1 MPAKAPSRPTPGS
14 GAYSP
19 ASWLLRGVADFLNEP
34 CMIEKHPLLR
44 ALAIY
49 REMPWR
55 FALVAALYI
64 AVNLGLVW
72 QQWLIGHAVNDVS
85 SGRAVQ
91 RLADGSLDASRGWY
105 WLWLLLAVA
114 LARGVL
120 QYAAGVLSLV
130 LSQELLTRLR
140 ERILQQVQGLHLG
153 YHWQHGM
160 GEMITRTTRD
170 ADKVRDALISFWRQ
184 VVETPLVV
192 LATVGLLAWYS
203 PWLALV
209 PLLLT
214 ACGLWIFVRQTEH
227 LVSLDRAV
235 GAAYDRVNQDLSE
248 GIGGVRVIK
257 SFALEQSRIQG
268 FASQVALFAGHAR
281 RALAYS
287 SSRIPLPQAVV
298 AMSHVW
304 VLVYGAHRVAA
315 GQLGIGELVSALL
328 IVTTLVFRIEGI
340 GRVMQTFA
348 DARSS
353 AERIWHLLDEPIA
366 IGSGNARLPDTP
378 LGLKLEAVSV
388 RAPGGGRQI
397 LDDCSLT
404 LQPGEVVALVG
415 ATGTGKSLLASLVPR
430 LCEVSGGRLL
440 LGSEQHGW
448 QDVRDLD
455 LEQLRRRVHVVP
467 QESFLFSDTLA
478 ANLRLT
484 APHASDQALRRG
496 LALAA
501 AEDVLERLPHGLDSR
516 LGDRGVTLSGGQRQR
531 LSLARALLGAPDIL
545 CLDDATSALDAISER
560 RVLDNIRQLRREQ
573 GRATTLLVISSKLS
587 TLLLADRVLLLED
600 GRISASGRHAELA
613 QSNAHYRDLLGID
626 HD

>member
-1 MPAKAPSRPTPGS
+1 
-14 GAYSP
+14 
-19 ASWLLRGVADFLNEP
+19 
-34 CMIEKHPLLR
+34 MIEKHPLLR
-44 ALAIY
+44 SLAIY

-55 FALVAALYI
+55 FTLVAALYI

-85 SGRAVQ
+85 AGRAVVRQ
-91 RLADGSLDASRGWY
+91 ADGSLDAGLGWY
-105 WLWLLLAVA
+105 WLWLMLAVA
-114 LARGVL
+114 FGRGAL
-120 QYAAGVLSLV
+120 QYAASVLSLV

-140 ERILQQVQGLHLG
+140 ERILQQVQNLHLG

-192 LATVGLLAWYS
+192 LATVGLLSWYN
-203 PWLALV
+203 PFLGLV

-214 ACGLWIFVRQTEH
+214 VFGLWIFVRQTER
-227 LVSLDRAV
+227 LVGLDRAV

-257 SFALEQSRIQG
+257 SFSLEHSRIQR
-268 FASQVALFAGHAR
+268 FAGQVAVFAEHAR
-281 RALAYS
+281 QALAYS

-298 AMSHVW
+298 ALGHVW
-304 VLVYGAHRVAA
+304 ILVYGAHLVATA
-315 GQLGIGELVSALL
+315 QLGIGELVTSLL
-328 IVTTLVFRIEGI
+328 IATTLVFRIEGI

-353 AERIWHLLDEPIA
+353 AERIWQLLDEPAA
-366 IGSGNARLPDTP
+366 IRSGNASLPDTP
-378 LGLKLEAVSV
+378 LGLKLEHVNVS
-388 RAPGGGRQI
+388 APGGGLDI
-397 LDDCSLT
+397 LRDCSLT
-404 LQPGEVVALVG
+404 LQAGEIVALVG
-415 ATGTGKSLLASLVPR
+415 ATGTGKSLLASLLPR
-430 LCEVSGGRLL
+430 LSDASAGRVLI
-440 LGSEQHGW
+440 GSDSAGW
-448 QDVRDLD
+448 QDIRDLHLD
-455 LEQLRRRVHVVP
+455 ELRRRVHVVP

-484 APHASDQALRRG
+484 NPNASDQQLRNG
-496 LALAA
+496 LRLAA
-501 AEDVLERLPHGLDSR
+501 AEDVLERLPQGLATP

-560 RVLDNIRQLRREQ
+560 QVLNNIRQLRRDQ
-573 GRATTLLVISSKLS
+573 GRATTLLVISGKLS
-587 TLLLADRVLLLED
+587 TILLADRVLMLQD
-600 GRISASGRHAELA
+600 GKIIANGTHAELL
-613 QSNAHYRDLLGID
+613 HTHPDYRDLLGID
-626 HD
+626 HG